1 MRFTEKIA
9 ERLENYF
16 KEKDWT
22 YDYDTIHGVFSIE
35 ADLQCKFGSAMVVY
49 QAMDEAFLT
58 YTTIAEEARMGVRAD
73 VAEYL
78 HRANYGL
85 PNGNFEFDYDDGAVH
100 FKTYF
105 DCPEGVV
112 TDKQLED
119 SMAIGLTVFDR
130 YGDGLYEIMRSAS
143 LAKGIIEKIEE
154 QEG

>member
-1 MRFTEKIA
+1 MKFDEGITK
-9 ERLENYF
+9 RLADFFEQ
-16 KEKDWT
+16 KDWA

-35 ADLQCKFGSAMVVY
+35 ADLQCKFGSALVVY

-58 YTTIAEEARMGVRAD
+58 YTTIAEEAKSDVRPI

-85 PNGNFEFDYDDGAVH
+85 PNGNFEFSYDDGAVH

-105 DCPEGVV
+105 DCPGGNV

-119 SMAIGLTVFDR
+119 SMAIGLTLFDR
-130 YGDGLYEIMRSAS
+130 YGDGLYEIMRSTS
-143 LAKGIIEKIEE
+143 IAKGLIEKIEE

>member
-1 MRFTEKIA
+1 MIYEGNITK
-9 ERLENYF
+9 RLEGFF
-16 KEKDWT
+16 KEKDWA
-22 YDYDTIHGVFSIE
+22 YEHDTIHGVFSIE
-35 ADLQCKFGSAMVVY
+35 AGLECKLGSALVVY

-58 YTTIAEEARMGVRAD
+58 YTTIAEEAKNEVKSI

-85 PNGNFEFDYDDGAVH
+85 PNGNFEFDYDTGAIH

-105 DCPEGVV
+105 DCPGGVV

-119 SMAIGLTVFDR
+119 SMAIGLTLFDR
-130 YGDGLYEIMRSAS
+130 YGDGLYEILRSRS
-143 LAKGIIEKIEE
+143 MAKELIEKTED